1 MASDSDN
8 LVGSP
13 SGSAPPLGGR
23 RLIESQNEALNL
35 IIARAPLARVFET
48 LIAYV
53 ETEAKGEAVGCIL
66 LLDPVTGQLR
76 HGAAPGL
83 PDSYNQA
90 IDGLDTRSGIG
101 TCAGAAATS
110 AMVVTADI
118 AAEPSWRDFRYLP
131 LGLGLKAV
139 WSMPILSAEG
149 KVLGT
154 FGTYLRACRAPTEE
168 EVEVVSLLAKTAALA
183 IEHSRSG
190 EVMDAVVEEANRLQR
205 LNDTVLSSTPDLVYV
220 FDTQHRFTYAN
231 PALLSL
237 WGKTWHESI
246 GKTCLEL
253 GYERWHAEM
262 HDREIDQVVA
272 TKRQIRGEVA
282 FNGTSGRRLYDYI
295 FAPVLGAGGEVEAI
309 AGTTRDITDQRRAT
323 AATRFLA
330 DLTQSLVN
338 LSGEAE
344 IIRTTVTAV
353 GRYLDAHRCYFV
365 EVMEGSTQ
373 LRVSENW
380 VRDAAPSLAGT
391 FRLFDFGGPEWW
403 NRYSAGD
410 FAVEDAENHPLIGP
424 AEAENY
430 RRIGVRAYAVQPV
443 KRPGKW
449 TVTLAVTENHT
460 RIWSEGER
468 SLLENVAARVWPL
481 VERARTEAAL
491 RDARD
496 EALAGLRAKDD
507 FLAALSH
514 ELRTPLN
521 PVMLIASDAAD
532 NPELAPAVR
541 ADFATIA
548 QNVALEARL
557 IDDLLDLT
565 RITHNKLPLEL
576 KRHDVNRLL
585 REVIDSM
592 QLEIGEKRLQVT
604 AHLEAAE
611 PVVLGDEVRL
621 KQVFWN
627 LLRNAVKFTPAA
639 GRLGIATRNAGPPPG
654 TLEIE
659 FTDTG
664 IGVSAAEMPRLFE
677 PFVQGEHTASA
688 DTKRYGGLGLGL
700 AIARKIAEL
709 HSGSISVRSA
719 GRDQGATFVV
729 ELPVASREPPPPA
742 PAPAAPAPAAG
753 HRFRRV
759 LLVEDHEA
767 SRQALA
773 HLLSNRRIEVV
784 QAASAGEAINLAGQG
799 GFDLVI
805 SDIGLPDGSGYE
817 VMRAIKARLGTPGI
831 ALSGYGT
838 DEDIALSRDAG
849 FAFHLTKPVRI
860 GDLDRAL
867 QQLTAAGTGR

>member
-1 MASDSDN
+1 VASDPDN
-8 LVGSP
+8 PGSP
-13 SGSAPPLGGR
+13 PGSAPPLRGR
-23 RLIESQNEALNL
+23 RLIESQNEALHL
-35 IIARAPLARVFET
+35 IISGAPLARVFAA
-48 LIAYV
+48 LIAFV
-53 ETEAKGEAVGCIL
+53 ESEAKGEAVGCIL
-66 LLDPVTGQLR
+66 LVDPVTRQLR

-90 IDGLDTRSGIG
+90 VDGLDTRSGIG

-110 AMVVTADI
+110 TMVVTTDI
-118 AAEPSWRDFRYLP
+118 AAAPSWAEFKHLP
-131 LGLGLKAV
+131 LGLGLRAV

-149 KVLGT
+149 RVLGT
-154 FGTYLRACRAPTEE
+154 FGTYLRNCRAPTEA
-168 EVEVVSLLAKTAALA
+168 EVEVVSMLAKTAALA
-183 IEHSRSG
+183 IERSRAG
-190 EVMDAVVEEANRLQR
+190 EVMDAVVDESNRQQR
-205 LNDTVLSSTPDLVYV
+205 LNDTVLSNTPDLVYV
-220 FDTQHRFTYAN
+220 FDVQHRFTYAN
-231 PALLSL
+231 AALLSM
-237 WGKTWHESI
+237 WGRTWDESI

-253 GYERWHAEM
+253 GYEPWHAEM
-262 HDREIDQVVA
+262 HNREIDQVVA
-272 TKRQIRGEVA
+272 TRRQVRGEVA
-282 FNGTSGRRLYDYI
+282 FSGTSGRRLFDYI
-295 FAPVLGAGGEVEAI
+295 FAPVLGASGEVEAI
-309 AGTTRDITDQRRAT
+309 AGTTRDITDQRKAT

-330 DLTQSLVN
+330 DLTQSLVG

-344 IIRTTVTAV
+344 IIRTTVTAL
-353 GRYLDAHRCYFV
+353 GHYLDAHRCYFV

-380 VRDAAPSLAGT
+380 VRDTAPSLAGT
-391 FRLFDFGGPEWW
+391 FRLFDFGGQEWW
-403 NRYSAGD
+403 DRYSAGD
-410 FAVEDAENHPLIGP
+410 FAVEDTENHPLIG
-424 AEAENY
+424 ASEVENY
-430 RRIGVRAYAVQPV
+430 RLIGVRAYAVQPV

-460 RIWSEGER
+460 RIWSAGDLG
-468 SLLENVAARVWPL
+468 LLENVAARVWPL
-481 VERARTEAAL
+481 VERARSEAAL
-491 RDARD
+491 RVARD

-521 PVMLIASDAAD
+521 PVMLIASDAAE
-532 NPELAPAVR
+532 NPGLAPAVR

-576 KRHDVNRLL
+576 KRHDVNQLL

-592 QLEIGEKRLQVT
+592 QLEIREKGLQVT
-604 AHLEAAE
+604 ARLEAAE
-611 PVVLGDEVRL
+611 SVVLGDDVRL

-639 GRLGIATRNAGPPPG
+639 GRLGIATRNVGPSSA
-654 TLEIE
+654 TLAIE
-659 FTDTG
+659 FADTG
-664 IGVSAAEMPRLFE
+664 IGVSATEMPRLFE

-729 ELPVASREPPPPA
+729 ELPVAAREASPPA
-742 PAPAAPAPAAG
+742 PAPAAPIPAYS
-753 HRFRRV
+753 HPFRRV

-773 HLLSNRRIEVV
+773 QLLAKRRIEVV
-784 QAASAGEAINLAGQG
+784 QAASAGEALDLASQG
-799 GFDLVI
+799 GVDLVI
-805 SDIGLPDGSGYE
+805 SDIGLPDGSGYD
-817 VMRAIKARLGTPGI
+817 VMRAIKARLGAPGI

-838 DEDIALSRDAG
+838 EQDIALSRDAG
-849 FAFHLTKPVRI
+849 FAAHLTKPVRI

-867 QQLTAAGTGR
+867 QLLAAAGTGR